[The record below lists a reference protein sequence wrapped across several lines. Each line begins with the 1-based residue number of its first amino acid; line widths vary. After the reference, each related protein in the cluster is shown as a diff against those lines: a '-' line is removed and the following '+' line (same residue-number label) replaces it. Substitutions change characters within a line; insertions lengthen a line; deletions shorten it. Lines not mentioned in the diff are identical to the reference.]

1 MNEKLETETFT
12 IDPEKLLS
20 PISGERPA
28 GENLRYEGTYDLI
41 QEARREDDPDLP
53 QGVWKRELKKADWP
67 AVADACL
74 EALETRTKDLQI
86 AAWLTEAWLHL
97 HGFSGVREGLRLMAG
112 LCEGFWD
119 TLYPELEEDNAEYRV
134 TPVEWINDKLSIQLK
149 MILITRPQGVDVVPY
164 SWSDWERA
172 FQHEK
177 EPKRDGKPA
186 KTAREPEERITL
198 GKFRGSVMLS
208 PRAYYVALAQEV
220 GGAMEATVALE
231 RLLGQKCGN
240 RAPGL
245 YLFKEVL
252 QGIQTLVNSALKER
266 GEEPEPAPATEAH
279 PEAPEVEEEGEAG
292 MASASDGPIRSRA
305 EAYRRISEASDYL
318 MRIEPHSPAPYLI
331 KRAVAWG
338 GMTLTELL
346 QEFIHNGN
354 DLKAIYALLGIQ
366 KGGDG

>member
-1 MNEKLETETFT
+1 MNEKGEAFT
-12 IDPEKLLS
+12 VDLEKLLS

-28 GENLRYEGTYDLI
+28 GENLRYEGTYDRI

-53 QGVWKRELKKADWP
+53 QGVWKRELKKADWQ
-67 AVADACL
+67 AVGDACL

-86 AAWLTEAWLHL
+86 SAWLTEAWLHL
-97 HGFSGVREGLRLMAG
+97 HGFPGVREGLRLMAG

-119 TLYPELEEDNAEYRV
+119 TMYPELGDDNLEYRV
-134 TPVEWINDKLSIQLK
+134 APVEWVNDKLSTRLK
-149 MILITRPQGVDVVPY
+149 LILITRPQAVDGVPY
-164 SWSDWERA
+164 AWADWERA
-172 FQHEK
+172 FQYEK
-177 EPKRDGKPA
+177 EPKKDGKPS
-186 KTAREPEERITL
+186 KSREIEERITL

-208 PRAYYVALAQEV
+208 PRAFYVGLAEEV
-220 GGAMEATVALE
+220 GGATEATVALE

-252 QGIQTLVNSALKER
+252 QGIQNLVNNTLKER
-266 GEEPEPAPATEAH
+266 GEEPERGPAVEDHPVAPAA
-279 PEAPEVEEEGEAG
+279 EEEGEEG

-331 KRAVAWG
+331 RRAVAWG
-338 GMTLTELL
+338 GMSLTELL